1 MMMHHGGRPST
12 VRAFAVLR
20 CIAQVIVFTA
30 WSITE
35 LFNGTPSCNT

>member
-20 CIAQVIVFTA
+20 CIAQDCVHCMVY
-30 WSITE
+30 
-35 LFNGTPSCNT
+35 N